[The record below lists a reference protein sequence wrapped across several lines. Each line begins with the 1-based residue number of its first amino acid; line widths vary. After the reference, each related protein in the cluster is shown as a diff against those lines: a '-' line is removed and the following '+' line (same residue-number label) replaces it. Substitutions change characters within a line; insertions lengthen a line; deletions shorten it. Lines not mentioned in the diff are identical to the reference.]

1 MSGISKAAAAKRVEN
16 PIEDWEQDTALVDAA
31 TQARQEAA
39 AAEIAESV
47 SAAVKTEAGTKPSK
61 FSAAA
66 LRVSQDFTAGAT
78 EKIITKVTVGR
89 PPKQAFVRV
98 HPDPAMRIEILL
110 IKVDEDG
117 EFYLVR
123 PGIAHELPDAKVF
136 ELYPWITRQGGI
148 GLWPVGGPGPD
159 GKINAWHVSARRAC
173 HELMKRWGQVRTE
186 GRGSSGG
193 YIVEAARAPYP
204 DPVWPENV
212 DLDRVLELAF
222 EDRDL
227 DSLDH
232 PVVQKL
238 LGTA

>member
-1 MSGISKAAAAKRVEN
+1 MPSIDKAAEAKRIQN
-16 PIEDWEQDTALVDAA
+16 PIEDWEQDTNLVDMA
-31 TQARQEAA
+31 THAHQKAA
-39 AAEIAESV
+39 AAEIAETV
-47 SAAVKTEAGTKPSK
+47 SAAVRVETEAKPSK

-66 LRVSQDFTAGAT
+66 LRVSQDFAAGAT

-89 PPKQAFVRV
+89 PPKQAFIRV
-98 HPDPAMRIEILL
+98 HPDPAMRIETLL

-123 PGIAHELPDAKVF
+123 PDIAHELPDAKLF
-136 ELYPWITRQGGI
+136 ELYPWITRQGSL

-159 GKINAWHVSARRAC
+159 GKTNAWHLSARRAC
-173 HELMKRWGQVRTE
+173 HELLKRWGQVRTE
-186 GRGSSGG
+186 GRGGSGG

-212 DLDRVLELAF
+212 DLDRLLELAF